1 MLPGS
6 HCELGIDRTGS
17 MSDPSDCGFT
27 PPLPGSLAVPKAASG
42 QEIWALLLTELAWSK
57 PALLRSLSCLGF
69 LSITWGLATSPW
81 TLTGLALGWEA
92 GTHRQLF

>member
-1 MLPGS
+1 MKEYRVQVEVREVLPGS

-42 QEIWALLLTELAWSK
+42 QEIWALFLTELAWSK
-57 PALLRSLSCLGF
+57 PALLRILSCLGF
-69 LSITWGLATSPW
+69 LSITWGLAAFLPG
-81 TLTGLALGWEA
+81 TLD
-92 GTHRQLF
+92 

>member
-1 MLPGS
+1 
-6 HCELGIDRTGS
+6 

-57 PALLRSLSCLGF
+57 PALLRILSCLGF
-69 LSITWGLATSPW
+69 LSITWGLAASPW
-81 TLTGLALGWEA
+81 NTGLALGWEV
-92 GTHRQLF
+92 GTHSQLF